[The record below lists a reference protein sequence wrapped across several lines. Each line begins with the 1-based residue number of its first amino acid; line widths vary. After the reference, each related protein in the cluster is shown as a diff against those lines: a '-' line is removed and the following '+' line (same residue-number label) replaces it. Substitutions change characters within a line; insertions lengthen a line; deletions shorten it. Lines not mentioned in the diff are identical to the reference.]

1 MKTVAWLVGLA
12 VVAGLGFWVWRVLQR
27 LRERQEAAEARYSS
41 FVATANLPPA
51 AAAALAAAAAPA
63 AAAPGAP
70 AVPGAPAAP
79 AGKLD
84 IPALTQQKLLLDA
97 AGKAAEANEPALS
110 IQLYARLLARYPD
123 TQHAAAARAAVEV
136 QKKKF
141 SKH

>member
-1 MKTVAWLVGLA
+1 M
-12 VVAGLGFWVWRVLQR
+12 
-27 LRERQEAAEARYSS
+27 
-41 FVATANLPPA
+41 
-51 AAAALAAAAAPA
+51 
-63 AAAPGAP
+63 
-70 AVPGAPAAP
+70 PGAPAAP

>member
-12 VVAGLGFWVWRVLQR
+12 VVAGFGYWFWRVSQR
-27 LRERQEAAEARYSS
+27 LRARQEAAEARYSN
-41 FVATANLPPA
+41 FVASANLPPA
-51 AAAALAAAAAPA
+51 AAAALAAAATPA
-63 AAAPGAP
+63 AAAPAP
-70 AVPGAPAAP
+70 APAR
-79 AGKLD
+79 LD

-97 AGKAAEANEPALS
+97 AAKAAEANEPALA

-123 TQHAAAARAAVEV
+123 TPHAATARAAVEV